1 VHHGSVS
8 HENLWIVSVS
18 GIAEGNSRGGKWS
31 MGLARNFGKG
41 LFAAVFRHW
50 TKTNSPHGNAFKG
63 LFFQLAQASQF
74 AEMAPSVIMMN

>member
-1 VHHGSVS
+1 
-8 HENLWIVSVS
+8 
-18 GIAEGNSRGGKWS
+18 